1 MNKSMVII
9 IALLAVIGM
18 MVATPTINV
27 YAKKDKVESMGPT
40 QSPDPKRLISDD
52 PAGSPG
58 DVGGQHGYDTGRKGG
73 SCDTK
78 GHHTAEFSS
87 SFNESCKMAKQDQEL
102 KKNGQLSQVTLMQ
115 WETNKFPIDDNSKAF
130 YHLSCFSE
138 IIVDI
143 GNNNNYKII
152 GYC

>member
-1 MNKSMVII
+1 MNKSMVIT

-102 KKNGQLSQVTLMQ
+102 KKNGQLSQDYLNAMGD
-115 WETNKFPIDDNSKAF
+115 K
-130 YHLSCFSE
+130 
-138 IIVDI
+138 
-143 GNNNNYKII
+143 
-152 GYC
+152 

>member
-1 MNKSMVII
+1 MNKSMVIT

-52 PAGSPG
+52 PSGSPG

-78 GHHTAEFSS
+78 GHHTVEFSS

-102 KKNGQLSQVTLMQ
+102 KKNGQLSQ
-115 WETNKFPIDDNSKAF
+115 D
-130 YHLSCFSE
+130 C
-138 IIVDI
+138 
-143 GNNNNYKII
+143 
-152 GYC
+152 YCY